1 MFPGNWCEIHIG
13 DYHDEHSVSLLE
25 TDPSSSF
32 QTLQDQE
39 GECSANSEAEVN
51 DESDHGTAISLQ
63 QRALNYL
70 VKIKEENRI
79 PQRTVENI
87 AFATSRLFQG
97 ALHNLK
103 KSLTETL
110 QNADLVL
117 EDIPGAIDCFDELSC
132 CFDGL
137 EKGWLP
143 ADEKLPCVV
152 CNTRTYMM
160 SLANKILNLQ
170 LHLM

>member
-1 MFPGNWCEIHIG
+1 MFPGNGCEIHIG

-25 TDPSSSF
+25 TVENDTDPSSSF

-103 KSLTETL
+103 KSLT
-110 QNADLVL
+110 
-117 EDIPGAIDCFDELSC
+117 
-132 CFDGL
+132 
-137 EKGWLP
+137 
-143 ADEKLPCVV
+143 
-152 CNTRTYMM
+152 
-160 SLANKILNLQ
+160 
-170 LHLM
+170 